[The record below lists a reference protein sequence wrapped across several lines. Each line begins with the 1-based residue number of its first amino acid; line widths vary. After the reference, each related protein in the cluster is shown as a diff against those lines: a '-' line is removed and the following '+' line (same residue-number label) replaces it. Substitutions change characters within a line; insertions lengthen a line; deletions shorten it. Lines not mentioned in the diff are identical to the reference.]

1 MGHKIGYRARA
12 CIEVVNELV
21 ARESRKFSRHTI
33 QMVCLIGIG
42 LIKTLGTYLKSQ
54 VFHGLKDMVIA
65 LVYLYFKIADG
76 VVAFLVV
83 YIHQRADLR
92 EMGGDVLH
100 E

>member
-1 MGHKIGYRARA
+1 
-12 CIEVVNELV
+12 
-21 ARESRKFSRHTI
+21 
-33 QMVCLIGIG
+33 
-42 LIKTLGTYLKSQ
+42 
-54 VFHGLKDMVIA
+54 MVIA

-83 YIHQRADLR
+83 YIHQRGDLR